1 MFHFYN
7 PLKRQKT
14 KAFVTFS
21 GDKTQVKITRLF
33 ILRRG
38 ITREHLHTCAT
49 SSGAKKSI
57 ISSQKFV
64 IATPSK
70 NTKVANKC

>member
-49 SSGAKKSI
+49 SSGAKKINYFFAEVRNSYPI
-57 ISSQKFV
+57 KKHQSCK
-64 IATPSK
+64 
-70 NTKVANKC
+70 